1 MKKEDL
7 YKEGNKVL
15 TDNEYDKFMR
25 TFEQAEEKCLEIVCD
40 VREAISGL
48 MNVLWEKRSATEFVG
63 DRFTVINRF
72 GDITFIDKYEDDTD
86 EKSLYEI
93 DNESLAMDILAEM
106 L

>member
-7 YKEGNKVL
+7 YREGSKVL